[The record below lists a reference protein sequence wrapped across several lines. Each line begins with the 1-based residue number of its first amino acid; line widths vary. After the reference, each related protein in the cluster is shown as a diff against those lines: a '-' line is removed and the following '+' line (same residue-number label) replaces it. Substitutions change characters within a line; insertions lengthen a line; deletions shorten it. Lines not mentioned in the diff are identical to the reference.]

1 MVLSQNITIVFKFSD
16 HIDLNIISFS
26 NHNHHDMAFAQI
38 VIADNVFHLTSMTR
52 IKDICPIYNNELFC
66 HTLLSPCYFLST
78 YYVPTKE
85 IKNQAV
91 RCNFSIYINILS
103 TVLQKYNKRHANAY
117 FPRANSSLSVAVSA
131 LKLSTVCVCSLYY
144 EIYDSQQRRVFH
156 AY

>member
-1 MVLSQNITIVFKFSD
+1 MVLSQSITIVQKLSD
-16 HIDLNIISFS
+16 HFDSNIISFS
-26 NHNHHDMAFAQI
+26 KNNHHDMAFAQI

-52 IKDICPIYNNELFC
+52 IKDICPAYNNELFC

-78 YYVPTKE
+78 HYVPTKE

-117 FPRANSSLSVAVSA
+117 FPRANSSLSVGVSA
-131 LKLSTVCVCSLYY
+131 SELSTVSVCNLF
-144 EIYDSQQRRVFH
+144 YDSQQRRLFH
-156 AY
+156 SY